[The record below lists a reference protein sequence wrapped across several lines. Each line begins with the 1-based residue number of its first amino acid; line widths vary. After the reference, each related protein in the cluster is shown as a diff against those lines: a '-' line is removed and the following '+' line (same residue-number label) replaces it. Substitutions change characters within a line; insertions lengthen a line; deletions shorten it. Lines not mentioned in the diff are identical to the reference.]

1 LKSFY
6 TRGVIEKDYI
16 AEISAMY
23 LKSKAKMRH
32 LASIQL
38 GPGMADNERNREW
51 QSLRILSVDTKDE
64 GVQEAVADVE
74 LSHEE
79 GIDRIVDWQQREIE

>member
-1 LKSFY
+1 VSE
-6 TRGVIEKDYI
+6 RDN
-16 AEISAMY
+16 AEIAATF
-23 LKSKAKMRH
+23 LKERAKMRH
-32 LASIQL
+32 LVSIQL
-38 GPGMADNERNREW
+38 GPGMTDDERNREW

-79 GIDRIVDWQQREIE
+79 GIDRIVDWRPQEVE